1 MRSKPE
7 GDLPK
12 SRGSKT
18 KTGRRE
24 EEAPTAAWRGSWSW
38 RRRSARN
45 HTSVRRRPAAPGAPD
60 GKERERLGVEA
71 GNGERREAAA
81 ALRRVERRGEEEAAE
96 GWRQTA
102 RVETWVG
109 RWMAEGTDARVAGM
123 VGERRER
130 EREKEAKGR
139 LGSSRGWAA
148 GSESEAAAMDGEVAA
163 AAVVEM
169 GRCGSGFGLD
179 EARGEEKRGK

>member
-1 MRSKPE
+1 VRSKPE

-45 HTSVRRRPAAPGAPD
+45 QTSVRRRPAAAGAPE
-60 GKERERLGVEA
+60 GNERERLGEEA
-71 GNGERREAAA
+71 VSGDRREAAA

-102 RVETWVG
+102 RVEIWVG
-109 RWMAEGTDARVAGM
+109 RLRVEGTEASVAGA
-123 VGERRER
+123 VGVRRER
-130 EREKEAKGR
+130 EREKDAKGR
-139 LGSSRGWAA
+139 LGSSRGRGRAA
-148 GSESEAAAMDGEVAA
+148 GSASEAAAMG
-163 AAVVEM
+163 
-169 GRCGSGFGLD
+169 GGGGS
-179 EARGEEKRGK
+179 

>member
-1 MRSKPE
+1 M
-7 GDLPK
+7 PK

-24 EEAPTAAWRGSWSW
+24 EDAPAAAWRGSWSW

-45 HTSVRRRPAAPGAPD
+45 QTSVRRRPAAAGAPD
-60 GKERERLGVEA
+60 GKERERCGVEA
-71 GNGERREAAA
+71 GNGERREDAA
-81 ALRRVERRGEEEAAE
+81 ALRRPGRREEGEAAAEAE

-102 RVETWVG
+102 RVEIWVG
-109 RWMAEGTDARVAGM
+109 RWTAEGMEARVVVVAGA
-123 VGERRER
+123 VGVRR

-148 GSESEAAAMDGEVAA
+148 ESESEAAAMDGEVA
-163 AAVVEM
+163 VVVGEM
-169 GRCGSGFGLD
+169 REWESWRFGLD
-179 EARGEEKRGK
+179 EE